1 MPGKMAGKNNKNS
14 MPVNSADEMEISE
27 ESGAQAPFII
37 LETGCHELLNPF
49 YAKNGLEIAEDEP
62 VSTDTV
68 KSWVIMG
75 NAGEAGAQ
83 TCDASTASEDSAKG
97 TGAAAVGSSASKDPL
112 EDSSAAENI
121 AGACT
126 LAFRQGEYIIDGI
139 ALALELR
146 GTGGGTA
153 LLRTAEAEAAAR
165 GGTRIYLV
173 ARAPEFF
180 RANGYVTVERGDAPE
195 FFECFGCDQYNKSCF
210 PEVMKHVL

>member
-1 MPGKMAGKNNKNS
+1 MPEKMAEKNDENS
-14 MPVNSADEMEISE
+14 TPVNLTDKMETYG
-27 ESGAQAPFII
+27 ESGAQAPFMI
-37 LETGCHELLNPF
+37 LETSCHELLNPF

-68 KSWVIMG
+68 KSWVIME

-83 TCDASTASEDSAKG
+83 IYDASTASEDSDKG
-97 TGAAAVGSSASKDPL
+97 TRAAADGSSESKDPL

-121 AGACT
+121 VGACT

-139 ALALELR
+139 ALAPKLR

-153 LLRTAEAEAAAR
+153 LLQTAEAEAAAR
-165 GGTRIYLV
+165 GGARIYLV

-180 RANGYVTVERGDAPE
+180 RTNGYVTVERGDAPE